1 MTAPS
6 LAALGTD
13 FYVPAWEVKVG
24 GRPIDRQ
31 AVRDVLSVSYTDALE
46 SVDAFTLE
54 ISNWD
59 EEARTTKY
67 SEGDLFEPGQRVE
80 LKLGYLDAGLVPML
94 TGEITSLQ
102 PKFPADGPPTLTVR
116 GLSILHRLRTE
127 ARSQAYEQKTDSEIA
142 REIAQRVGVE
152 IETNKQAEAKELRHP
167 YLLQD
172 NKQDI
177 VFLLQRARRI
187 GYRLTAGERDDGT
200 PFLLFAPP
208 PAGPETPFRLHWG
221 SSLLSFDPT
230 LTTANQVGSVTVRAW
245 HPTEKRLITATV
257 RRNELGG
264 GEPFLEAFN
273 ERQEV
278 IADRPVASEAE
289 ARTLALETLR
299 DNALGKVTASAS
311 TLGLPRLRA
320 GARVEVAGLGARY
333 LDGTWFVTGSTHT
346 LDNSG
351 YTTSFDASREVE
363 Q

>member
-6 LAALGTD
+6 LASLGTD
-13 FYVPAWEVKVG
+13 FYVPSWEVRVG

-31 AVRDVLSVSYTDALE
+31 AVRDVLSVSYTDSLE

-54 ISNWD
+54 INNWD
-59 EEARTTKY
+59 EEARTTRY
-67 SEGDLFEPGQRVE
+67 SEGELFEPGKRVE
-80 LKLGYLDAGLVPML
+80 LRLGYLDAGLVPML

-102 PKFPADGPPTLTVR
+102 PRFPADGPPTLTVR

-127 ARSQAYEQKTDSEIA
+127 ARSQAYEGKTDSEIA

-152 IETNKQAEAKELRHP
+152 IETSKQAEAAEVRHG

-200 PFLLFAPP
+200 PFILFAPP

-221 SSLLSFDPT
+221 SSLLSFEPT

-257 RRNELGG
+257 NRGELGG

-278 IADRPVASEAE
+278 IADHPVASEAE

-311 TLGLPRLRA
+311 TIGLPRLRA
-320 GARVEVAGLGARY
+320 GARVEIGGLGARY
-333 LDGTWFVTGSTHT
+333 LDGVYFINGSTHE
-346 LDNSG
+346 LGSGG
-351 YTTSFDASREVE
+351 YTTSFQASREVG